1 MNLAIPKYNSPDRVL
16 TKNDVQAALSE
27 IASRDEFVDSW
38 SGETRDRLSS
48 QYLAMLRQGGFV
60 DGTTGELCS
69 PAIGDDDYAEY
80 VRRGEVW
87 FLQACF
93 LPGYR
98 IEQIKQLA
106 L

>member
-1 MNLAIPKYNSPDRVL
+1 M
-16 TKNDVQAALSE
+16 
-27 IASRDEFVDSW
+27 DSW
-38 SGETRDRLSS
+38 SAETRDRLSS
-48 QYLAMLRQGGFV
+48 QYLSMLRQGGLV
-60 DGTTGELCS
+60 DGATGELCP